1 MRQGRIC
8 DFKRKGGEL
17 GSLPAVAS
25 LIVQLEV
32 DFEAELE
39 RARRTQTEDARSES
53 NEVAA
58 SSGSCSVIDRA
69 RAAVKR
75 RVQQVVR
82 PVVVLPVAQVE
93 EGDLWLGGQTL
104 EFVPP
109 RTGAPAP
116 AAVIR
121 KKCGYSP
128 LAPPRDYQIS
138 TCH

>member
-39 RARRTQTEDARSES
+39 RARRTQTEHARSES

-58 SSGSCSVIDRA
+58 SSGSCWGIESA
-69 RAAVKR
+69 RAAVER
-75 RVQQVVR
+75 PVQQGVR
-82 PVVVLPVAQVE
+82 PVVVPPVE
-93 EGDLWLGGQTL
+93 EVEECELWVRSPKPG
-104 EFVPP
+104 FVGP
-109 RTGAPAP
+109 RG
-116 AAVIR
+116 V
-121 KKCGYSP
+121 
-128 LAPPRDYQIS
+128 
-138 TCH
+138 

>member
-39 RARRTQTEDARSES
+39 RARRTQTEHARSES

-58 SSGSCSVIDRA
+58 SSGSCGLILRGPP
-69 RAAVKR
+69 AAER
-75 RVQQVVR
+75 PGEQGVR
-82 PVVVLPVAQVE
+82 PGVGPLGEPGG
-93 EGDLWLGGQTL
+93 GDRLG
-104 EFVPP
+104 VP
-109 RTGAPAP
+109 G
-116 AAVIR
+116 
-121 KKCGYSP
+121 
-128 LAPPRDYQIS
+128 
-138 TCH
+138 